1 MAQQERLRVAE
12 LCAQIEKLPED
23 IRMAQVRNPARAGQK
38 QIQLWQAK
46 EQLARYREEA
56 ENIAMMMGAPM
67 GGYGMPPP
75 GFAPPGYGMPPQAYG
90 MPPVPSGIG
99 NKPQG
104 GAPPVQP
111 VPQQVSLQSQQG
123 DASWPHATQPV
134 LAALPAPTGGALGT
148 SAPSV
153 PQHNQLDL
161 MAQINATIQASMAP
175 MAYQMTQMHRALMTM
190 QQSPIVGPGGGGPG
204 RGRARVAHTVPEDK
218 LPPVHESARRAR
230 VRG

>member
-1 MAQQERLRVAE
+1 VAQE
-12 LCAQIEKLPED
+12 
-23 IRMAQVRNPARAGQK
+23 RNPAKANKKQNEWWEAQK
-38 QIQLWQAK
+38 
-46 EQLARYREEA
+46 QLARYKEKA
-56 ENIAMMMGAPM
+56 EGIRAMRMGAPM

-75 GFAPPGYGMPPQAYG
+75 GCAPPGYGMPPQAYG

-111 VPQQVSLQSQQG
+111 VPQQVSPQSQQG
-123 DASWPHATQPV
+123 DASCQWPPATQPV

-153 PQHNQLDL
+153 PQHTQHDL

-175 MAYQMTQMHRALMTM
+175 MVHQMTQMHRALMTM
-190 QQSPIVGPGGGGPG
+190 GPGGGRPG
-204 RGRARVAHTVPEDK
+204 RGRARAAHTVPVDE